1 MSANTGAKVYLVGT
15 AQYSEESCED
25 VRSVIQAVQPEVV
38 VVDLCRARAILLNMD
53 EEIAKEAWNPN
64 LDKSMKI
71 IKSYGVRS
79 LLALCHIHCLG
90 MAPGGVCITA
100 SQEAKKISGCKVV
113 VGDRPIN
120 ITLKRAISTI
130 GFWQILKLSWNI
142 MSTKEVVEHLKKD
155 RKDDIISSLKVARG
169 FLTGGLTKEDMER
182 FKDRDLLHN
191 VLAEIADKFPGLYSV
206 MINERDIFLAHALQ
220 VVADAMHRSRV
231 SRISPGKVVGVVG
244 IGHMPGIIE
253 KWGTVTEEQVR
264 AVLKV

>member
-15 AQYSEESCED
+15 AQYSDESCED
-25 VRSVIQAVQPEVV
+25 VRSVIQSVQPDIVV
-38 VVDLCRARAILLNMD
+38 IDLCKARANLLYVD

-71 IKSYGVRS
+71 IKSYGVRA
-79 LLALCHIHCLG
+79 LLALSRIHSLG
-90 MAPGGVCITA
+90 MAPGGVFITA

-113 VGDRPIN
+113 LGDRPIN
-120 ITLKRAISTI
+120 ITLKRAFSTV
-130 GFWQILKLSWNI
+130 GFWQRLKLFRNI
-142 MSTKEVVEHLKKD
+142 MSTKEVVERLKKD
-155 RKDDIISSLKVARG
+155 RQDDVFSSLKVVRG

-182 FKDRDLLHN
+182 FKDRDLLHS

-253 KWGTVTEEQVR
+253 KWGTLTEEQVW